1 MAADI
6 IIHKA
11 NKVPVGK
18 DQEQHIEMTRK
29 FARRFNMM
37 YEVNYFPE
45 PDAYNFGKEL
55 VKIPGLDGTGK
66 MGKSEGNGIFLA
78 DSPVEIRKKVMRA
91 VTDSGP
97 TVPNQELSEPMK
109 NLFTI
114 MSVVSE
120 QSTIQFFRE
129 KHANCEIRY
138 GDLKKQLGEDIV
150 RFTEPIRERINE
162 ILADKKYLAK
172 VVTEGAEKA
181 RESASKTIKEVREI
195 IGYKKFN

>member
-1 MAADI
+1 
-6 IIHKA
+6 
-11 NKVPVGK
+11 
-18 DQEQHIEMTRK
+18 
-29 FARRFNMM
+29 
-37 YEVNYFPE
+37 
-45 PDAYNFGKEL
+45 
-55 VKIPGLDGTGK
+55 

>member
-1 MAADI
+1 
-6 IIHKA
+6 
-11 NKVPVGK
+11 
-18 DQEQHIEMTRK
+18 
-29 FARRFNMM
+29 
-37 YEVNYFPE
+37 
-45 PDAYNFGKEL
+45 
-55 VKIPGLDGTGK
+55 
-66 MGKSEGNGIFLA
+66 
-78 DSPVEIRKKVMRA
+78 
-91 VTDSGP
+91 
-97 TVPNQELSEPMK
+97 MK